1 MIETLNISSKDVFIN
16 SVGLEIEK
24 CSKVLKSGYVSTIG
38 FKCGNVDTLSFVF
51 EKELLEE
58 VGELM
63 MIGSDEEAIT
73 DLSCELANLIAGHAK
88 VLIKDKG
95 SVCEIGTPNFYGV
108 KDINSGNSSL
118 SFLCNGSIFSIFLGK
133 CT

>member
-1 MIETLNISSKDVFIN
+1 MIEKLTISSKDVFKN
-16 SVGLEIEK
+16 SVGLDINRCEDE
-24 CSKVLKSGYVSTIG
+24 LKSGYISTIG
-38 FKCGNVDTLSFVF
+38 FKCSNIDTLSFVF

-63 MIGSDEEAIT
+63 MIGSDEEAIV

-95 SVCEIGTPNFYGV
+95 SSCDITTPTFVGNKEV
-108 KDINSGNSSL
+108 STGNSSV
-118 SFLCNGSIFSIFLGK
+118 SFLCQDKKFTIYLGSCS
-133 CT
+133 

>member
-1 MIETLNISSKDVFIN
+1 MIETLSISSKDVFKN

-24 CSKVLKSGYVSTIG
+24 CNEELKSGYVSTIG

-63 MIGSDEEAIT
+63 MIGSDEEAII

-95 SVCEIGTPNFYGV
+95 SLCDISTPNFFGK
-108 KDINSGNSSL
+108 KDINSGNTSL
-118 SFLCNGSIFSIFLGK
+118 SFLCNGSRFSIFLGR
-133 CT
+133 CS